1 MPALRTLDI
10 HLFGPGLV
18 GGELLDQIHRQR
30 ETLRTRGVDLRVR
43 TLARSQAMVEGTD
56 LDLSDW
62 RGLLAREGRPF
73 EVAAWMA
80 RPREGV
86 LVDCSTSEALARRY
100 PDAFRAGLHV
110 VAANKKANSLEQAFW
125 QELRDTAAAADRRFL
140 FETNA
145 GAGLPVVDT
154 LRNMVLTGD
163 RVAQVE
169 GILSGSLSF
178 ILGLLMEGVP
188 LSVAVKTAKSKGF
201 TEPDPRDD
209 LSGMDVARKVLIL
222 AREAGFPLEMAQVQV
237 AALLPADFDDSGDV
251 DTFMARLP
259 ELDARF
265 GARIATLK
273 AQGKAL
279 RFVGRAAAE
288 GGTVGLMEVEA
299 DHPLAGIEGGEN
311 AISLLTERYHKPMV
325 IRGFGAGAAVTAA
338 GVFGDL
344 LRLAPPREA

>member
-1 MPALRTLDI
+1 MSALRTLDI

-18 GGELLDQIHRQR
+18 GGELLDQIRMRR
-30 ETLRTRGVDLRVR
+30 EALKARGLDLRVR
-43 TLARSQAMVEGTD
+43 TLARSQVMVEGAD

-62 RGLLAREGRPF
+62 RGLLAREGKPF
-73 EVAAWMA
+73 DAAAWMA
-80 RPREGV
+80 QPREGV
-86 LVDCSTSEALARRY
+86 LVDCSTSEALARLY
-100 PDAFRAGLHV
+100 PAAFDAGLHV
-110 VAANKKANSLEQAFW
+110 VAANKKANSLELAFW
-125 QELRDTAAAADRRFL
+125 HEMRRRAAAADRRFL

-163 RVAQVE
+163 EVVQVE

-237 AALLPADFDDSGDV
+237 SALLPADFDDSGDV
-251 DTFMARLP
+251 EAFMARLP

-279 RFVGRAAAE
+279 RFVGRASAD
-288 GGTVGLMEVEA
+288 GCTVGLAEVEA
-299 DHPLAGIEGGEN
+299 SHPLAGIEGGEN
-311 AISLLTERYHKPMV
+311 AISLLTARYHKPMV

-344 LRLAPPREA
+344 LRLLPLQEA